1 MPGSLSGANFIAYF
15 TEENRSA
22 LSSHYW
28 FYHHFA
34 SDGIHTL
41 YILIKMKEKSSLFL
55 KPWLLPCLPKK
66 LVPIMEHF
74 LSLWHYQ
81 FSFWTVS
88 FSLTYR
94 TSLVVQWLKLF
105 TSNAGGVGLIPGWGT
120 KIAHAA
126 EHGQK
131 WKKKKKAD
139 IQTRFNISNLKTQNK
154 NLPWPTNS
162 FV

>member
-1 MPGSLSGANFIAYF
+1 MPNSLSGANFIAYF
-15 TEENRSA
+15 TEENRTT

-28 FYHHFA
+28 LYHHLA
-34 SDGIHTL
+34 SDGVHVL

-66 LVPIMEHF
+66 SVPIMEHL
-74 LSLWHYQ
+74 LSLWPYQ

-94 TSLVVQWLKLF
+94 TSLEVQWLRPF

-120 KIAHAA
+120 KIPHAA

-131 WKKKKKAD
+131 VKKKKKKKGWH
-139 IQTRFNISNLKTQNK
+139 TNI
-154 NLPWPTNS
+154 
-162 FV
+162 FYYF